1 MYKKILCTML
11 AAMCAVS
18 LVSCGNSGSSS
29 STNSSSSAS
38 SDGASTAE
46 STDTSID
53 FDGDAYNVHF
63 MYLVAA
69 EGADQD
75 QIVDKA
81 NELTMENLNMTVD
94 MIPMTF
100 GAYSTTI
107 STMLAANEPLDMF
120 PAYSSNFPT
129 YIDSGYMVN
138 LNDYEA
144 YLTGVKEQMG
154 DAYYAG
160 TVGDFLCGFTEMKEW
175 GFPDGIICRK
185 DVLDELGINADD
197 IKIDPDDYSSYQQL
211 DDLFAKVKEA
221 KPGMIPFGG
230 GGSLAA
236 ASYSWY
242 DGLGNDFGVLAN
254 YAQDKTITN
263 WFESD
268 QYYQL
273 CNIHKRWFDA
283 GYTSADIVTNQDSG
297 ETLMKAGNL
306 FSFSCY
312 YKPNTTVEKLAQ
324 TGYETVVIPITKE
337 GIKSN
342 ASISSLSYCLA
353 NAAEDKTKAAQFMNF
368 AYTNGDFNDLINWG
382 LEGTDW
388 VEDENGQATYPDG
401 VDATSVQTHNDFGW
415 GLPNQFVGHAWAGN
429 PIDIWD
435 QYREYND
442 SMLKSVA
449 YGFSFDSTVVTDQV
463 TQCSS
468 VYSEYQKQLAFGG
481 VDDLKASIKE
491 FNDKLYAAGLQDI
504 MDAKQEQLDAWFA
517 ENKN

>member
-1 MYKKILCTML
+1 ML

-29 STNSSSSAS
+29 SDSKNNN
-38 SDGASTAE
+38 DASTGNTSE
-46 STDTSID
+46 SGDAATDTSID
-53 FDGDAYNVHF
+53 FDGDPYEVHF

-75 QIVDKA
+75 QIAAKA

-100 GAYSTTI
+100 GGYYSTI
-107 STMLAANEPLDMF
+107 STSLAANEPLDMMPTF
-120 PAYSSNFPT
+120 SSNFPT
-129 YIDSGYMVN
+129 YIDSGYLVN
-138 LNDYEA
+138 LNDYEP

-160 TVGDFLCGFTEMKEW
+160 VVGDFLCGFTEMKEW
-175 GFPDGIICRK
+175 GFPQALIARK
-185 DVLDELGINADD
+185 DILDSLGMTADD
-197 IKIDPDDYSSYQQL
+197 FSIDSDDLSTLSQF
-211 DDLFAKVKEA
+211 DDLFQKVKDA
-221 KPGMIPFGG
+221 NPGMTAVGG
-230 GGSLAA
+230 TGIMATQV
-236 ASYSWY
+236 YSWF
-242 DGLGNDFGVLAN
+242 DGLGNDFGVLMN
-254 YAQDKTITN
+254 YAQDTTVQN

-268 QYYQL
+268 QYFDL
-273 CNIHKRWFDA
+273 CNIAKRWFDS
-283 GYTSADIVTNQDSG
+283 GYTSADIATNQDGG

-306 FSFSCY
+306 FSFVTY

-342 ASISSLSYCLA
+342 ASISSLCYSLA

-401 VDATSVQTHNDFGW
+401 IDATSVQTHNDYGW

-429 PIDIWD
+429 PTDIWD
-435 QYREYND
+435 QYRDYND
-442 SMLKSVA
+442 GMLKSAA

-463 TQCSS
+463 TQCTS
-468 VYSEYQKQLAFGG
+468 VYSEYQKPLAFGA
-481 VDDLKASIKE
+481 VSDLQASIDE

-504 MDAKQEQLDAWFA
+504 IDAKQEQLDAWLA
-517 ENKN
+517 ENK